1 MKKLLGIVVL
11 GLLFCNL
18 VFANELEQKQIYQ
31 DYKEK
36 IFYAAEQKNEKK
48 FQEIRGQYKIEK
60 EQKKIIGYNYVDHPG
75 TTNDVNSNAVLD
87 FMCMGF
93 GHAIAIFVNE
103 YNDLFHETE
112 IPHSKLCFEYMKFD
126 IVGNE
131 LDQSLLRAHLG
142 IVRYCEKL

>member
-1 MKKLLGIVVL
+1 MKKSLVILVL
-11 GLLFCNL
+11 GLLFSNL

-48 FQEIRGQYKIEK
+48 FQEICVQYKLQK
-60 EQKKIIGYNYVDHPG
+60 EQKKIIGYNYE
-75 TTNDVNSNAVLD
+75 NDVNSNAILD

-93 GHAIAIFVNE
+93 GYAIAIFVGE

-112 IPHSKLCFEYMKFD
+112 IPHQKLCFEYMKFD

-131 LDQSLLRAHLG
+131 LDQTLLRTHLG
-142 IVRYCEKL
+142 IVRYCDKL

>member
-1 MKKLLGIVVL
+1 MEKLLSVIVL

-48 FQEIRGQYKIEK
+48 FQEICSQFNLGKN
-60 EQKKIIGYNYVDHPG
+60 QKKITGYKYKDPG
-75 TTNDVNSNAVLD
+75 TSNTVNSNVLLD
-87 FMCMGF
+87 YMCTGF
-93 GHAIAIFVNE
+93 GPAIGTFVGQ
-103 YNDLFHETE
+103 YNQKFNHTG
-112 IPHSKLCFEYMKFD
+112 IPHSELCFKYMKFS

-131 LDQSLLRAHLG
+131 LDQSLLNTHLG
-142 IVRYCEKL
+142 IINYCKNL

>member
-11 GLLFCNL
+11 GLIFSNQVL
-18 VFANELEQKQIYQ
+18 ANSDEQKEIYEN
-31 DYKEK
+31 YKKK

-48 FQEIRGQYKIEK
+48 FQEICVQYKLQK
-60 EQKKIIGYNYVDHPG
+60 EQKKIIGYNYDDKPG
-75 TTNDVNSNAVLD
+75 TTNDVNSNAILD

-93 GHAIAIFVNE
+93 GYAVAIFVGE

-112 IPHSKLCFEYMKFD
+112 IPHQKLCFEYMKFD

-131 LDQSLLRAHLG
+131 LDQTLLRTHLG
-142 IVRYCEKL
+142 IVRYCDKI

>member
-1 MKKLLGIVVL
+1 MKKLLSIVVL
-11 GLLFCNL
+11 GLLFSNL
-18 VFANELEQKQIYQ
+18 VLANSDEQKEIYE
-31 DYKEK
+31 DYKKK

-48 FQEIRGQYKIEK
+48 FQEICGQYKLEK

-75 TTNDVNSNAVLD
+75 TANDVNSNALLD

-93 GHAIAIFVNE
+93 GHAIAIFVGG
-103 YNDLFHETE
+103 YNDLFQETE

-131 LDQSLLRAHLG
+131 LDQSLLNTHLG
-142 IVRYCEKL
+142 IVNYCEKF